1 MNDPDE
7 ELLTRVRTV
16 LSDAG
21 FEEIATGAEGVHL
34 IRRARGVMVGW
45 MPTQITRPAT
55 RRRGPRRTRPAPA
68 DLPGLRHA
76 FTLAFALALAL
87 ALALAATLRAAGLRA
102 AGLTV
107 ETRDDQ
113 WLLVLDTHHTPH

>member
-1 MNDPDE
+1 MNDPGE
-7 ELLTRVRTV
+7 ELLARVRTV

-34 IRRARGVMVGW
+34 IRHARGVMVGW
-45 MPTQITRPAT
+45 MPTQIARPAT
-55 RRRGPRRTRPAPA
+55 RRRGPRRTRPAPT

-76 FTLAFALALAL
+76 FTLA
-87 ALALAATLRAAGLRA
+87 LAATLRAS
-102 AGLTV
+102 GLTV